1 MDKILKNSHK
11 ISYAIYGAA
20 VLYLIYRLTKK
31 DKSTEA
37 SFAGT
42 ANNFFGSTFGGI
54 TKGGGRG
61 TSSTSTSNPPTSPV
75 GGGKG
80 GTLLGSLPSGGTK
93 STIGGGTSSGTS
105 TTGVSTTPTSTGIPF
120 QYQNILNGLLNQYGQ
135 IKYKDCYNK
144 FVAYAQ
150 SQGLTPASMQWYP
163 EMVSY
168 MRRCLGNSEGTTAI
182 NTETGQVT
190 TGSAPNPY
198 QDELDGLLATYG
210 VTKYRACLSNW
221 MNYAQQNGLTTSSPN
236 YYQTM
241 YVFMQ
246 KCLQ

>member
-1 MDKILKNSHK
+1 MAKIFDRVLDNSEK
-11 ISYAIYGAA
+11 ISYALYGAIG
-20 VLYLIYRLTKK
+20 VFILYRIFKK
-31 DKSTEA
+31 DKTTEA
-37 SFAGT
+37 SFSSFAGT
-42 ANNFFGSTFGGI
+42 ANNFFNSTFGGV
-54 TKGGGRG
+54 TKGGGKG
-61 TSSTSTSNPPTSPV
+61 LGASNPPTSPV

-80 GTLLGSLPSGGTK
+80 GTFLGSLPSGGTK

-105 TTGVSTTPTSTGIPF
+105 TTGASSGIPS

-135 IKYKDCYNK
+135 VKYKDCYNK

-150 SQGLTPASMQWYP
+150 SQGITPASFQWYP
-163 EMVSY
+163 EMISY

-246 KCLQ
+246 KCLM

>member
-61 TSSTSTSNPPTSPV
+61 TSTSNPPTSPV

-135 IKYKDCYNK
+135 VKYKDCYNK
-144 FVAYAQ
+144 FIAYAQ
-150 SQGLTPASMQWYP
+150 SQGITPASFQWYP
-163 EMVSY
+163 EMISY
-168 MRRCLGNSEGTTAI
+168 MRRCLGGSEGTTAI

-246 KCLQ
+246 KCLM

>member
-31 DKSTEA
+31 KSTDEA

-42 ANNFFGSTFGGI
+42 ANNFFNTTFGGV

-61 TSSTSTSNPPTSPV
+61 TSNPPTSPV

-80 GTLLGSLPSGGTK
+80 TGTTSGGTLAGSFPTGGTK
-93 STIGGGTSSGTS
+93 STVGGTSSGTS
-105 TTGVSTTPTSTGIPF
+105 TMGGSTTPTSTGIPF
-120 QYQNILNGLLNQYGQ
+120 QYQNILNGLLSQYGQ
-135 IKYKDCYNK
+135 VKYKDCYNK
-144 FVAYAQ
+144 FIAYAQ
-150 SQGLTPASMQWYP
+150 SQGLTPASTQWYP
-163 EMVSY
+163 EMISY
-168 MRRCLGNSEGTTAI
+168 MRRCLGGSEGTTAI

-210 VTKYRACLSNW
+210 VTKYRACISNW

-236 YYQTM
+236 YYQTI

-246 KCLQ
+246 KCLM

>member
-93 STIGGGTSSGTS
+93 STIGGGTSSGT
-105 TTGVSTTPTSTGIPF
+105 TPTSTGIPF

-135 IKYKDCYNK
+135 VKYKDCYNK
-144 FVAYAQ
+144 FIAYAQ
-150 SQGLTPASMQWYP
+150 SQGITPASFQWYP
-163 EMVSY
+163 EMISY
-168 MRRCLGNSEGTTAI
+168 MRRCLGGSEGTTAI